1 MTAPGVQ
8 PSAVPAWSYL
18 SEYEDEREDILDA
31 VDTVFRSGRLILGES
46 VRAFEEEF
54 AAHQGFRYCVGVDNG
69 TNALS
74 LAMQALGVGPGDEVV
89 TVANTAPATAVA
101 IAGVGAVPVFVDVRQ
116 DDLLMDTER
125 LAEVIT
131 PRTRALL
138 PVHLYGWCA
147 NMPSVLRVAAD
158 FGLAVVEDCAQAH
171 GASLHGVPAGGFG
184 DAGAFSFYP
193 TKILG
198 AYGDAGAVVTGD
210 RAVRDFVTSAR
221 HYGMGEGGTR
231 VRGLPARNSRLDEVQ
246 AEILR
251 RKLRKL
257 DAAILWRRRTARY
270 YGEALSD
277 TGLRLPAESPQGEH
291 VPYVYAVR
299 HPRRDEIVDALRERG
314 VQVGVHYPYPIH
326 TMDGFSH
333 LGYSTGDLP
342 VTESACREVF
352 SLPVHPAL
360 GEVGRQRVVEAVREI
375 LGLL

>member
-1 MTAPGVQ
+1 MTAPGV
-8 PSAVPAWSYL
+8 PPPMVPAWSYL
-18 SEYEDEREDILDA
+18 AEYEEDREDILDA
-31 VDTVFRSGRLILGES
+31 VDTVFRSGRLILGGS

-54 AAHQGFRYCVGVDNG
+54 AAYQGSRYCVGVDNG

-74 LAMQALGVGPGDEVV
+74 LALQALGVGPGDEVV

-116 DDLLMDTER
+116 DDLLMDPDR

-147 NMPSVLRVAAD
+147 DMPSVLRVAAE

-171 GASLHGVPAGGFG
+171 GASLHGVPAGSFG
-184 DAGAFSFYP
+184 NAGAFSFYP

-198 AYGDAGAVVTGD
+198 AYGDAGAVVTHD
-210 RAVRDFVTSAR
+210 RAVRDFVTNAR
-221 HYGMGEGGTR
+221 HYGMGEGGTQ

-257 DAAILWRRRTARY
+257 DAAILRRRRTARY

-277 TGLRLPAESPQGEH
+277 TGLRLSAEPPQGEH

-299 HPRRDEIVDALRERG
+299 HPRRDEIVEALRERG
-314 VQVGVHYPYPIH
+314 VRVGVHYPHPIH

-342 VTESACREVF
+342 VTESACREIF
-352 SLPVHPAL
+352 SLPVHPTL
-360 GEVGRQRVVEAVREI
+360 GEAGRQRVVEAVREV